1 MHTKTYELGV
11 HSAQASCFVM
21 NTDGPTPGLEISG
34 IGTALG
40 AGMFSVFHVSISA
53 SLFFLKLFTFK

>member
-11 HSAQASCFVM
+11 CSCFVI
-21 NTDGPTPGLEISG
+21 NTDGRTPGLDISG
-34 IGTALG
+34 IGAALG

-53 SLFFLKLFTFK
+53 SFFLFQTFHF